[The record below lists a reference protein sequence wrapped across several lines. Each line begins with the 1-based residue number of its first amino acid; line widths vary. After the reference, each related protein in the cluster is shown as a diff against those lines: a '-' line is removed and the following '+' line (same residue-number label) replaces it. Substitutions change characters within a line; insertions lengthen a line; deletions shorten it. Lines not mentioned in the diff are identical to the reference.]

1 MTVRGVFLLIRL
13 TRRRGRRAADYMRDR
28 CRGQVLRDSRVSAD
42 RHAEDHMDRAFTRSR
57 FAGGSGFS
65 DDFASA
71 VAAVGGTVERLHQGA
86 GFAVVSGLST
96 AGARSWLPTSALRRW
111 TPTPWSHAIRQCRRR
126 SRRHR
131 PSAARAVRT
140 LRVRSIRRTRSCFP
154 GSEYAAIRAN
164 VAWAN
169 GKLGDPGVTVAIIDS
184 GIDYDDPDAS
194 GLMI

>member
-154 GSEYAAIRAN
+154 SSGTCGRSAPMSRGRTANSVILESRSRSSIPALTMTIRTRAA
-164 VAWAN
+164 
-169 GKLGDPGVTVAIIDS
+169 
-184 GIDYDDPDAS
+184 
-194 GLMI
+194 